1 MWLLFQ
7 KEIIG
12 KNNNNNKKTN
22 NTKPTKQNQERGYR
36 TQLLVWTIIA
46 MEINT
51 LQSVND
57 MSHRCVSSSTD
68 DTQNKSEFVY
78 K

>member
-22 NTKPTKQNQERGYR
+22 NTKPTKQN
-36 TQLLVWTIIA
+36 
-46 MEINT
+46 
-51 LQSVND
+51 
-57 MSHRCVSSSTD
+57 SHA
-68 DTQNKSEFVY
+68 
-78 K
+78 